1 MVTGD
6 GSRDDEGAMAANE
19 PDGPVL
25 VSMERVFRYVRGVE
39 SLAYDQ
45 VLSDAAFVRNE
56 LKLLLK
62 LEDTVAAIAEV
73 DAGMLRALARHGKLP
88 EQLKRNDS

>member
-1 MVTGD
+1 
-6 GSRDDEGAMAANE
+6 
-19 PDGPVL
+19 
-25 VSMERVFRYVRGVE
+25 
-39 SLAYDQ
+39 
-45 VLSDAAFVRNE
+45 VRNE

-88 EQLKRNDS
+88 ERLKRDDS